1 MSELNH
7 NNSKVEENDSKVE
20 DQELIL
26 TGQVIL
32 DDESRNAITEQIRKE
47 VIQRLKDDGLFFDE
61 VVSWLKTLSFSGYY
75 NVLCATIQEVI
86 DKVNTEEELRFNSD
100 EKKYSKL
107 NVIKSI
113 LGF

>member
-7 NNSKVEENDSKVE
+7 NNNEVEENDKEVK
-20 DQELIL
+20 DQEPIL

-32 DDESRNAITEQIRKE
+32 DDESKNAITEQVRKE

-61 VVSWLKTLSFSGYY
+61 AVEWLRTLSFSGYY
-75 NVLCATIQEVI
+75 NVLCSTIREVI
-86 DKVNTEEELRFNSD
+86 NKVNTEEELRFSSD

-107 NVIKSI
+107 NVIKNI
-113 LGF
+113 LDF